1 MPIIAEPTIEISPGI
16 LHQLDDRVDTP
27 WVVILYNDDW
37 HPIDQ
42 VVHQVQKATGYNL
55 EKATWITME
64 AHTSGRAIAY
74 SGTLE
79 ECERVAGVLRQIQLQ
94 VETDKA

>member
-1 MPIIAEPTIEISPGI
+1 MPTITEPNIGISPGI
-16 LHQLDDRVDTP
+16 LDQLDDRVDTP

-55 EKATWITME
+55 EKATWITLE
-64 AHTSGRAIAY
+64 AHHTGRSVAY

-79 ECERVAGVLRQIQLQ
+79 ECDRVAGVLRQIKLQ